1 VELVFQL
8 LELGLGLLENNS
20 KFSTIFI
27 VGLLNATAVNVGFS
41 LISMYAELYFHAPK
55 IYIGLLS
62 SIRAFATLLMAV
74 PLGILSDRWG
84 RKPVVTLS
92 LLLGLTSLTTLFVA
106 QDISMLAVSTL
117 AGGVMWAAFGPS
129 MQALI
134 ADISSPANAG
144 KLVGLY
150 TIAPSVGM
158 FLAPMIGSLLLGL
171 MTMRDIFLLASMI
184 SIIAVGLCVVGIKAP
199 RRSFSTTGT
208 LEGLW
213 NVVKNRAVVTMCFA
227 ISTFFFLNEPVYTF
241 YPVYALET
249 LHLQPAVISAVLTA
263 RSLAMVLSRVISVAN
278 IVDKVGEKKMILTA
292 LSSLSTLVLMLFAR
306 DSITSA
312 ILLILTGAVHGI
324 IYPMGAMMVAKTTT
338 VKEKGVANAF
348 YMMLTNTATAI
359 GPMVAGAMTNF
370 LGLAE
375 IFALL
380 PIFTT
385 IGAIMTLLFVK

>member
-171 MTMRDIFLLASMI
+171 MTMRDIF
-184 SIIAVGLCVVGIKAP
+184 
-199 RRSFSTTGT
+199 
-208 LEGLW
+208 
-213 NVVKNRAVVTMCFA
+213 
-227 ISTFFFLNEPVYTF
+227 FL
-241 YPVYALET
+241 
-249 LHLQPAVISAVLTA
+249 HQ
-263 RSLAMVLSRVISVAN
+263 
-278 IVDKVGEKKMILTA
+278 
-292 LSSLSTLVLMLFAR
+292 
-306 DSITSA
+306 
-312 ILLILTGAVHGI
+312 
-324 IYPMGAMMVAKTTT
+324 
-338 VKEKGVANAF
+338 
-348 YMMLTNTATAI
+348 
-359 GPMVAGAMTNF
+359 
-370 LGLAE
+370 
-375 IFALL
+375 
-380 PIFTT
+380 
-385 IGAIMTLLFVK
+385 